1 MVYESDVGYRKMSK
15 NILIIGAGGQI
26 PQVLI
31 PLLQEKPEL
40 HLTLFGRHAADLPY
54 TNVTKVSGDSRNL
67 TDLIKVMKNQ
77 DAIYMNFDN
86 KKVTEIVIDAIY
98 KTGVKRI
105 IQAVVLSVYG
115 EVTEPFA
122 IWNSRMMGGSVA
134 HNRGVESLEVSDLDY
149 TYILYAHDLA
159 L

>member
-1 MVYESDVGYRKMSK
+1 MSK

-31 PLLQEKPEL
+31 TILQEKSDL

-54 TNVTKVSGDSRNL
+54 INVTKVSGDAGNL

-77 DAIYMNFDN
+77 DVIYMNFDH
-86 KKVTEIVIDAIY
+86 KKVTEIVIDAMH

-105 IQAVVLSVYG
+105 IQAGVLSVYG
-115 EVTEPFA
+115 EVAEPFS
-122 IWNSRMMGGSVA
+122 IWNSRMMGGAVA

-149 TYILYAHDLA
+149 TYMRMT
-159 L
+159 

>member
-1 MVYESDVGYRKMSK
+1 MSK

-31 PLLQEKPEL
+31 PLLQEQPDL
-40 HLTLFGRHAADLPY
+40 HLTLFGRHTADLPY
-54 TNVTKVSGDSRNL
+54 TNVTKVSGNAGNL

-77 DAIYMNFDN
+77 EVIYMNFDN
-86 KKVTEIVIDAIY
+86 KKVTEIVIDAMH
-98 KTGVKRI
+98 KTGVKRT
-105 IQAVVLSVYG
+105 IQVGVLSVYG

-122 IWNSRMMGGSVA
+122 IWNSRMIGGAVV
-134 HNRGVESLEVSDLDY
+134 HDRGVESLGVSDLELH
-149 TYILYAHDLA
+149 LYVYDLA